1 MFSASNE
8 LKDPARRRRRRGGD
22 HDNSDG
28 DGDGD
33 DDDDGDD
40 DGDDV
45 HDGTGIENLMASL
58 PLKMNSQLG

>member
-1 MFSASNE
+1 MFSTSNE
-8 LKDPARRRRRRGGD
+8 LKDPARRRRRRSGD
-22 HDNSDG
+22 DDNSD
-28 DGDGD
+28 D

-40 DGDDV
+40 GDGDDV

>member
-1 MFSASNE
+1 MFSTSNE
-8 LKDPARRRRRRGGD
+8 LKDPARRRRRR
-22 HDNSDG
+22 S
-28 DGDGD
+28 GD
-33 DDDDGDD
+33 DHNNDDDD